1 MSITCIQC
9 KMLMNIYEK
18 LQEFRE
24 ISCLGQGVTDCTL
37 NYPRIH
43 IYFFSAAKLG
53 TLENP

>member
-1 MSITCIQC
+1 
-9 KMLMNIYEK
+9 MLMNIYEK

-37 NYPRIH
+37 NYPRIQ